1 MTMLHIAALGS
12 SFAAGPGIEPI
23 VDTTA
28 RRSSQN
34 YAHLTA
40 AALDAKLTDLTSS
53 GATLLNVLSEPQGFW
68 LARPLVPQLDLLPP
82 DVDIVTLTAGGND
95 LGYSKG
101 MVVDAFK
108 ASLSESPVL
117 GWALKAM
124 GLTDKH
130 AHLGDVT
137 FDQVKQ
143 RFLEIFDRIHTV
155 APKAKIYLIQY
166 LDVFGSDTDVQ
177 SDQPLNKERSEY
189 YRSIAESLA
198 QTYRDAAT
206 LRKDFVQLV
215 EMSEI
220 SKGHVL
226 GSEEPWVTGFTNNM
240 MFSGIVPYHPNAVG
254 HAAVAHELEKRI
266 KENPGQQ

>member
-12 SFAAGPGIEPI
+12 SFAAGPGIEPVVDI
-23 VDTTA
+23 VA

-40 AALDAKLTDLTSS
+40 AALDAKLTDLTST

-68 LARPLVPQLDLLPP
+68 LASSLVPQLDLLPP

-101 MVVDAFK
+101 MIIDAFK
-108 ASLSESPVL
+108 TSLKESPVL
-117 GWALKAM
+117 GWALKAT
-124 GLTDKH
+124 GLLDKN
-130 AHLGDVT
+130 AQVGDVM

-143 RFLEIFDRIHTV
+143 RFLEIFDRIHAV

-166 LDVFGSDTDVQ
+166 LDIFGPNTDVQ
-177 SDQPLNKERSEY
+177 PDQPLNKERSEY
-189 YRSIAESLA
+189 YRSVADDLA
-198 QTYRDAAT
+198 QTYRDAAA
-206 LRKDFVQLV
+206 LRKDFVQVV

-226 GSEEPWVTGFTNNM
+226 GSEEPWVTGFTNTM
-240 MFSGIVPYHPNAVG
+240 MFSGIVPYHPNAAG
-254 HAAVAHELEKRI
+254 HATVAQVLEKRI
-266 KENPGQQ
+266 RENIRQK